1 MDDLERRLREYDE
14 YNRAQISEEF
24 LQRLKALEANPET
37 AQRPR
42 GRYVLPVAAA
52 VALAICL
59 GSVWAWLHFSRPVDH
74 RTPPA
79 VTLEE
84 PPADAADTPIP
95 SEPAPPETS
104 SKTEMLYTSKPPA
117 GDPSPALP
125 IFAPKPVQDGTAQTN
140 SDAPAGARS
149 EEPTSAKPDDTTPA
163 APEDGTP
170 DKPNDPSPAKPDV
183 PPSDDPNPPAP
194 DDPDPPA
201 PDDPNPTEPD
211 APDPPEP
218 DDPDPPGITLPED
231 IPPFVPEEPPQ
242 IMASCRSAYGK
253 ETLTLSLLS
262 TGESVD
268 VDVTGLVALDSGAHT
283 PEGEEIE
290 VPAGETMFIGI
301 YSAFGCQVAYQLTRA
316 DDDTID
322 AQVIDLCQD

>member
-42 GRYVLPVAAA
+42 RRYVLPVAAV

-95 SEPAPPETS
+95 SEPAPPETNP
-104 SKTEMLYTSKPPA
+104 KTEMLYTSKPPA

-140 SDAPAGARS
+140 SDTPAGARS
-149 EEPTSAKPDDTTPA
+149 EEPAPATPDDTTPA
-163 APEDGTP
+163 APEDAGSVTP
-170 DKPNDPSPAKPDV
+170 GNAGSAK
-183 PPSDDPNPPAP
+183 
-194 DDPDPPA
+194 
-201 PDDPNPTEPD
+201 
-211 APDPPEP
+211 
-218 DDPDPPGITLPED
+218 
-231 IPPFVPEEPPQ
+231 
-242 IMASCRSAYGK
+242 RS
-253 ETLTLSLLS
+253 
-262 TGESVD
+262 
-268 VDVTGLVALDSGAHT
+268 
-283 PEGEEIE
+283 
-290 VPAGETMFIGI
+290 
-301 YSAFGCQVAYQLTRA
+301 R
-316 DDDTID
+316 
-322 AQVIDLCQD
+322 